1 MQAAHVRYP
10 FWGQV
15 RARWT
20 RMSRRSSI
28 VLSLEYSTGG
38 RVASMFAGICQR
50 LARRRTGT
58 FSMPTAGT
66 FSVPIDTP
74 RLSLARSSTVGMS
87 SSSVGSPQPGVLLP
101 FRGWDWC
108 VTGDPAAS
116 DSAEPP
122 QNAQNRRESGLPSVG
137 GAWAWTA
144 RHRVGQGP
152 THGRILKPVPV
163 TAKLPAGDPPRITSA
178 GSSATT
184 GLRVGAPRRPTLPWR
199 AVNAGVRGG
208 AAPRQPPQGTHGV
221 WPHGVSGTSE
231 AQITAGDRVSS
242 IRTARSATPALGLD
256 SAGPYRE
263 SGKNGLNGGNPEG
276 AKRHLPARSAGDCHW
291 ESRRSDAHPRPVG
304 RAIIGLVAGC
314 QLDAHDSLELMGRL
328 FASSTSSIAG
338 IAFSAILSSPLT

>member
-10 FWGQV
+10 FWRQV

-66 FSVPIDTP
+66 FSVSIDTP

-199 AVNAGVRGG
+199 AGNAGVRGG

-221 WPHGVSGTSE
+221 WPHGVTWLVSHNHADSRLICMTGSRGRPELLSARRGERSEPERALNRDGGRIDMLAGRKGPLGVWSPPSFPPVLNGYTSIE
-231 AQITAGDRVSS
+231 ARMTSTG
-242 IRTARSATPALGLD
+242 
-256 SAGPYRE
+256 E
-263 SGKNGLNGGNPEG
+263 GKN
-276 AKRHLPARSAGDCHW
+276 
-291 ESRRSDAHPRPVG
+291 
-304 RAIIGLVAGC
+304 
-314 QLDAHDSLELMGRL
+314 
-328 FASSTSSIAG
+328 T
-338 IAFSAILSSPLT
+338 